1 MATDEGFHDFYRD
14 AYPRLVA
21 QLYAVT
27 TDLAL
32 AEDVVQE
39 AFVRAASR
47 WPQIQTYQAPE
58 AWVRKVALRLHLDAA
73 RRLRRQAAALTRL
86 GARLDPQPALDP
98 ENQELV
104 EALRRLPRRY
114 REVLVLHHCLDR
126 SVEDVGA
133 HLGIPTATVKTR
145 LARAGPCSPACSRR
159 RPTNANKEHP
169 MPGTDLGDRLDHLL
183 RTVEDGVTAAN
194 PAAVIRRGR
203 SRRRL
208 RRAGAAAAVAALLA
222 GAVLTRAVLVDR
234 PTPVLGPLLVQDATP
249 AQLAGGRWRALPV
262 LPAGQLDQRERA
274 AVVWTGRQLVYWG
287 GASHPPVRAH
297 ADGAAFNPDTNQWAT
312 LPLRPRG
319 PAEGGSQ
326 KATTGSRSGPA
337 ARCWSGEAGPFP
349 TRSLPPTWRRWPTG
363 SPTIP
368 HGGPGGGSPARL
380 CSSGGP
386 A

>member
-58 AWVRKVALRLHLDAA
+58 AWSQGGARAALDAA

-86 GARLDPQPALDP
+86 GARPDPQPALDP

-145 LARAGPCSPACSRR
+145 LAR
-159 RPTNANKEHP
+159 
-169 MPGTDLGDRLDHLL
+169 
-183 RTVEDGVTAAN
+183 
-194 PAAVIRRGR
+194 GR
-203 SRRRL
+203 
-208 RRAGAAAAVAALLA
+208 AMLA
-222 GAVLTRAVLVDR
+222 G
-234 PTPVLGPLLVQDATP
+234 LLEAP
-249 AQLAGGRWRALPV
+249 A
-262 LPAGQLDQRERA
+262 DQR
-274 AVVWTGRQLVYWG
+274 QQ
-287 GASHPPVRAH
+287 GAPH
-297 ADGAAFNPDTNQWAT
+297 ARD
-312 LPLRPRG
+312 
-319 PAEGGSQ
+319 
-326 KATTGSRSGPA
+326 
-337 ARCWSGEAGPFP
+337 
-349 TRSLPPTWRRWPTG
+349 
-363 SPTIP
+363 
-368 HGGPGGGSPARL
+368 
-380 CSSGGP
+380 
-386 A
+386 

>member
-32 AEDVVQE
+32 AEDIVQE

-86 GARLDPQPALDP
+86 GARPDPQPALDP

-126 SVEDVGA
+126 SVQDVGA

-145 LARAGPCSPACSRR
+145 LAR
-159 RPTNANKEHP
+159 
-169 MPGTDLGDRLDHLL
+169 
-183 RTVEDGVTAAN
+183 
-194 PAAVIRRGR
+194 GR
-203 SRRRL
+203 
-208 RRAGAAAAVAALLA
+208 AMLA
-222 GAVLTRAVLVDR
+222 G
-234 PTPVLGPLLVQDATP
+234 LLEAP
-249 AQLAGGRWRALPV
+249 A
-262 LPAGQLDQRERA
+262 DQR
-274 AVVWTGRQLVYWG
+274 QQ
-287 GASHPPVRAH
+287 GAPH
-297 ADGAAFNPDTNQWAT
+297 ARD
-312 LPLRPRG
+312 
-319 PAEGGSQ
+319 
-326 KATTGSRSGPA
+326 
-337 ARCWSGEAGPFP
+337 
-349 TRSLPPTWRRWPTG
+349 
-363 SPTIP
+363 
-368 HGGPGGGSPARL
+368 
-380 CSSGGP
+380 
-386 A
+386 